1 MYAAWANCYRP
12 VWSDAILAELRR
24 NLVAVAGMTPEAAAG
39 RIARLTTSFPDA
51 EVALPSSPPHAP
63 GVDAKDRHVVA
74 AAVAGKAGFIV
85 TNNLR
90 HFPAPALAPLGIEP
104 CLPDEFL
111 IRLVETSPVRILAAL
126 RRFSA
131 ALKAPPVGPAELL
144 DHLSRHTPRFSE
156 AMRALL

>member
-1 MYAAWANCYRP
+1 MVGRPPPTTAVLDTNVLFPPTLRDTLMYAAWANCYRP

-85 TNNLR
+85 TDR
-90 HFPAPALAPLGIEP
+90 KS
-104 CLPDEFL
+104 
-111 IRLVETSPVRILAAL
+111 VV
-126 RRFSA
+126 
-131 ALKAPPVGPAELL
+131 
-144 DHLSRHTPRFSE
+144 
-156 AMRALL
+156 